1 MESLHSEWRKK
12 QQLCNLMHTV
22 WSTDRPTT
30 SGDSDS
36 ILIIVKE
43 GRAYDSNTQIEIS
56 KLQSD

>member
-1 MESLHSEWRKK
+1 
-12 QQLCNLMHTV
+12 MHTV